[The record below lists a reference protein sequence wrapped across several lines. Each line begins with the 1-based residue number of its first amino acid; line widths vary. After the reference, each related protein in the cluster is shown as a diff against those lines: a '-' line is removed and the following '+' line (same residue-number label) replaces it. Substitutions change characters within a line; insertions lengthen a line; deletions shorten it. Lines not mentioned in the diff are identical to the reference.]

1 MPRQIMFWFLAR
13 TGQAMVGT
21 FLKLKYGAEKVALI
35 INENKTKFVKYSR
48 KQFLGMQL
56 KEEIQN

>member
-1 MPRQIMFWFLAR
+1 
-13 TGQAMVGT
+13 MVGT